1 MEHVMDWPPQNL
13 NRIVSEAGSNY
24 LDNIKHS
31 VFKFFSSG
39 EKRSRKRQQ

>member
-1 MEHVMDWPPQNL
+1 MEHVTDWPPQNL
-13 NRIVSEAGSNY
+13 NVSEAGSNY